1 MQRDGQEP
9 QTAHAPFRV
18 NGFEYEIEEA
28 MRCIRAGLVESPALP
43 HAESLATVEL
53 IDAMRV
59 RIGVHYAFE

>member
-9 QTAHAPFRV
+9 QTVHAPFRV